1 MLFQRFSEID
11 HITNEF
17 LDPMNAAITRF
28 VERQLFLNS
37 DMSAKELSAVKSKGR
52 MGYLALQDSLATVNR
67 YMSQKSLSEDP
78 TSSEYK
84 LFSESVEV
92 DKTTFHKR
100 QNSLINTSRTDYCM
114 FCDNF
119 YTRIDR
125 HLSRHH
131 RIEPQVSEYMS
142 FSSTD
147 PPRFRAMRRRFI
159 GQMNKQFDST
169 LKSPQKFLRVNR
181 KGLTARVL
189 PCPYC
194 FHDYVENKLSLHMNT
209 CSARN
214 LVEPEKRV
222 EKGQR
227 GSFKSASRMEAFSDV
242 EDEKVRSVLSKMK
255 DDPVSELIRKDD
267 VLMRYLQYQCKR
279 YCHLKAFQTI
289 TQKARSMGSFLQHCM
304 TSEKFNSF
312 SEILDPLRFDEVY
325 EQIIKFAG
333 KGQAEDF
340 NLKFPSKTKSTPEN
354 LKELAFHEELHF
366 AGIDTERAKDINT
379 FYRKLEA
386 NGHILLRMAREA
398 LKLRKF
404 NKTQM
409 FPLFN
414 ELKEV
419 SMYLDKVIRE
429 ASSDSLEDYK
439 RLCNSLLAKI
449 ILFNRKRPREVS
461 QLKWSLFDQAL
472 LAHNLPPNPD
482 LYDNLDDVSKFLVKK
497 MFRIEFLGKR
507 TVKTAALL
515 TPSMLEALKR
525 LRRMRTN
532 HVHPEQTLI
541 FARPGMSNNPYN
553 GGSALKEAARDAG
566 ASNPQ
571 MFLTTGLRKHLAT
584 MSQAVH
590 MSEHMQED
598 LAIFMQHRLD
608 IHRDIYTLPQG
619 DIQKFKITRCLW
631 QLNFGSDKQLNE
643 FRFESEESE
652 EDESGW
658 CC

>member
-17 LDPMNAAITRF
+17 LDPMIAAITRF

-37 DMSAKELSAVKSKGR
+37 DMSSKELNAVKTKAR
-52 MGYLALQDSLATVNR
+52 MGYLALQESLSTVNR
-67 YMSQKSLSEDP
+67 CMSQKSLSDDP

-255 DDPVSELIRKDD
+255 DDPVSELIRKG
-267 VLMRYLQYQCKR
+267 RP
-279 YCHLKAFQTI
+279 HA
-289 TQKARSMGSFLQHCM
+289 
-304 TSEKFNSF
+304 
-312 SEILDPLRFDEVY
+312 
-325 EQIIKFAG
+325 
-333 KGQAEDF
+333 
-340 NLKFPSKTKSTPEN
+340 
-354 LKELAFHEELHF
+354 
-366 AGIDTERAKDINT
+366 
-379 FYRKLEA
+379 
-386 NGHILLRMAREA
+386 
-398 LKLRKF
+398 
-404 NKTQM
+404 
-409 FPLFN
+409 
-414 ELKEV
+414 V
-419 SMYLDKVIRE
+419 SPISV
-429 ASSDSLEDYK
+429 
-439 RLCNSLLAKI
+439 
-449 ILFNRKRPREVS
+449 
-461 QLKWSLFDQAL
+461 
-472 LAHNLPPNPD
+472 
-482 LYDNLDDVSKFLVKK
+482 
-497 MFRIEFLGKR
+497 
-507 TVKTAALL
+507 
-515 TPSMLEALKR
+515 
-525 LRRMRTN
+525 
-532 HVHPEQTLI
+532 
-541 FARPGMSNNPYN
+541 
-553 GGSALKEAARDAG
+553 
-566 ASNPQ
+566 
-571 MFLTTGLRKHLAT
+571 
-584 MSQAVH
+584 
-590 MSEHMQED
+590 
-598 LAIFMQHRLD
+598 
-608 IHRDIYTLPQG
+608 
-619 DIQKFKITRCLW
+619 
-631 QLNFGSDKQLNE
+631 
-643 FRFESEESE
+643 
-652 EDESGW
+652 
-658 CC
+658 